1 MATKPKTHKASA
13 KRYRITPTGKVL
25 RMRVGRSHLR
35 RKKAKRTRRLFGQPQ
50 PVAPGLARRV
60 RRALPH
66 A

>member
-1 MATKPKTHKASA
+1 MATKPKTHKAIT

-25 RMRVGRSHLR
+25 RMKGNRSHLR

-50 PVAPGLARRV
+50 PVAPGMARRI
-60 RRALPH
+60 RRAMPH